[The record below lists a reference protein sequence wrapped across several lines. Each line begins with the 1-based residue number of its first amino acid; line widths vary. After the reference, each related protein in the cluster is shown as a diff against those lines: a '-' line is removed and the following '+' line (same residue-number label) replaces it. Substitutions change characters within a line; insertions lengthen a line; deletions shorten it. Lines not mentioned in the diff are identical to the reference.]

1 MANLKSSKK
10 RVLVNR
16 TKKANNVPKKSS
28 MKTAVKA
35 AITNPSKES
44 INEAYKKIDKA
55 LAKNIITKNKAA
67 REKSKVAK
75 KLNNENK

>member
-35 AITNPSKES
+35 AVANPSKETVS
-44 INEAYKKIDKA
+44 EAYKRIDKA

-67 REKSKVAK
+67 REKAKVSS
-75 KLNNENK
+75 KLNK

>member
-1 MANLKSSKK
+1 MANIKSAKK
-10 RVLVNR
+10 RILVNK

-35 AITNPSKES
+35 AVANPSKETV
-44 INEAYKKIDKA
+44 NEAYKRIDKA

-67 REKSKVAK
+67 REKAK
-75 KLNNENK
+75 GASKLNK